1 MTEYD
6 YSPQAYE
13 RYLAT
18 QNRIANWVDKTEQHR
33 GEFQAA
39 NVGLPDLTRSGP
51 GPASHSRLKRS
62 PSPRRQHSGQ
72 SQPKHPIHP
81 PPSES
86 DSSSSEGYYEGPWP
100 AQMHQPAPGM
110 VIPPMQ
116 QQPLSSPPPMMMAPP
131 FVTSP
136 HRVPHHHRHRSHDR
150 RRSHSHHSPAYY
162 SLASPP
168 LSPGYQYTYPG
179 SNQGY
184 VMPVMPQYGGTQ
196 MPVMVCQFSIII
208 ASTIIPFSFFSVL
221 PTIPFIFCHSIS
233 DFAKIFVHISLSSL
247 SVEFLSSFSIGTSK
261 CNGVHCTN
269 NSGIL
274 SPSSTHLRI
283 PRL

>member
-33 GEFQAA
+33 GEFQSA
-39 NVGLPDLTRSGP
+39 NVVPPALPDLTRSGP
-51 GPASHSRLKRS
+51 GPAFKRCPS
-62 PSPRRQHSGQ
+62 SSPRRQHSGQ
-72 SQPKHPIHP
+72 SLPKHVINR

-110 VIPPMQ
+110 VLPPMQ

-131 FVTSP
+131 LVTSP

-184 VMPVMPQYGGTQ
+184 VMPVMPPYSGNQ
-196 MPVMVCQFSIII
+196 MPVMVCQFFQII
-208 ASTIIPFSFFSVL
+208 ASTLSRILSFLSYLPFLLFSPIVSPIL
-221 PTIPFIFCHSIS
+221 LKYCL
-233 DFAKIFVHISLSSL
+233 IFVHISIFVPTSRISL
-247 SVEFLSSFSIGTSK
+247 KFL
-261 CNGVHCTN
+261 VRHQQV
-269 NSGIL
+269 
-274 SPSSTHLRI
+274 
-283 PRL
+283 